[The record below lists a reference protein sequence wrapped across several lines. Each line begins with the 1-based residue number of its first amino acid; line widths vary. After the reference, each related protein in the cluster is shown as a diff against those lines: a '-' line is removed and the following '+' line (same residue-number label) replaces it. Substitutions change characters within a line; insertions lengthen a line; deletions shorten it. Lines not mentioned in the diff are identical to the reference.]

1 MVNGLVFSLFHIP
14 EDSNMAAIT
23 EHRFQVPGMS
33 CEHCETAVK
42 SALLDVNGVYD
53 VDVNLESKTVVVKH
67 DAVVN
72 TGAMREAINEA
83 GYEIEG

>member
-1 MVNGLVFSLFHIP
+1 MS
-14 EDSNMAAIT
+14 MT

-33 CEHCETAVK
+33 CEHCENAVK
-42 SALLDVNGVYD
+42 SELLKVDGVYT
-53 VDVNLESKTVVVKH
+53 VDVNLESKMVTVSH

-72 TGAMREAINEA
+72 TGAMREAIEEA

>member
-1 MVNGLVFSLFHIP
+1 MS
-14 EDSNMAAIT
+14 MT

-33 CEHCETAVK
+33 CAHCEHAVK
-42 SALLDVNGVYD
+42 SELLKVDGVWEVN
-53 VDVNLESKTVVVKH
+53 VNLDSKTVVVKH

-72 TGAMREAINEA
+72 TGAMREAIEEA

>member
-1 MVNGLVFSLFHIP
+1 MSTSL
-14 EDSNMAAIT
+14 T
-23 EHRFQVPGMS
+23 EHRFQVPEMS
-33 CEHCETAVK
+33 CEHCERAVR
-42 SALLDVNGVYD
+42 SALLGVNGVHD
-53 VDVNLESKTVVVKH
+53 VDVNLDTKTVVVQH

>member
-1 MVNGLVFSLFHIP
+1 MS
-14 EDSNMAAIT
+14 MT

-33 CEHCETAVK
+33 CAHCEHAVK
-42 SALLDVNGVYD
+42 SELLKVDGVWD
-53 VDVNLESKTVVVKH
+53 VDVNLDSKTVVVKH

-72 TGAMREAINEA
+72 TGAMREAIEEA

>member
-1 MVNGLVFSLFHIP
+1 MST
-14 EDSNMAAIT
+14 SMT

-33 CEHCETAVK
+33 CAHCENAIR
-42 SALLDVNGVYD
+42 SALLGVDGVYE
-53 VDVNLESKTVVVKH
+53 VDVNLETKTVVVHH

>member
-1 MVNGLVFSLFHIP
+1 MS
-14 EDSNMAAIT
+14 MTT
-23 EHRFQVPGMS
+23 EHRFQVPGMT
-33 CEHCETAVK
+33 CEHCENAVR
-42 SALLDVNGVYD
+42 SSLLNVNGVYD

-72 TGAMREAINEA
+72 TGAMREAINDA

>member
-1 MVNGLVFSLFHIP
+1 MS
-14 EDSNMAAIT
+14 MT

-33 CEHCETAVK
+33 CAHCEHAVK
-42 SALLDVNGVYD
+42 SELLKVDGVWD
-53 VDVNLESKTVVVKH
+53 VDVNLDTKTVVVKH

-72 TGAMREAINEA
+72 TGAMREAIEEA

>member
-1 MVNGLVFSLFHIP
+1 MS
-14 EDSNMAAIT
+14 MT

-33 CEHCETAVK
+33 CEHCEHAVK
-42 SALLDVNGVYD
+42 SELLKVDGVWD
-53 VDVNLESKTVVVKH
+53 VDVNLDSKTVVVKH

-72 TGAMREAINEA
+72 TGAMREAIQEA